1 MLSPSFIVS
10 SDTQRISSLLQLNL
24 LPSEGSG
31 VACAILFFTECGPLH
46 RAVLDF
52 DDIPPFVFVVSAS
65 SRTPPCCEPVT
76 IHVVFIIY
84 ILAWLSIRAFPH
96 CRGKAVLSH

>member
-10 SDTQRISSLLQLNL
+10 ADTKRIKSLLLLNL
-24 LPSEGSG
+24 LPSEGCG
-31 VACAILFFTECGPLH
+31 VTSAIPLLTEGRPFH
-46 RAVLDF
+46 SAVLDF
-52 DDIPPFVFVVSAS
+52 SNVPPFVFVVSAS
-65 SRTPPCCEPVT
+65 SRTPPCCEPIT

>member
-24 LPSEGSG
+24 LPSECRG
-31 VACAILFFTECGPLH
+31 IT

-52 DDIPPFVFVVSAS
+52 DYVPPLVVVFSAR
-65 SRTPPCCEPVT
+65 SRMPPCCEPT
-76 IHVVFIIY
+76 AHVKSFATVDEFMQY
-84 ILAWLSIRAFPH
+84 MSGVAF
-96 CRGKAVLSH
+96 

>member
-1 MLSPSFIVS
+1 MLSPLFIVS
-10 SDTQRISSLLQLNL
+10 SDTQRIRSLLQLNF
-24 LPSEGSG
+24 LPSEGGG
-31 VACAILFFTECGPLH
+31 VTSAVPLLTECRPFH
-46 RAVLDF
+46 CAVLDF
-52 DDIPPFVFVVSAS
+52 SNVPPLVFVVSAS
-65 SRTPPCCEPVT
+65 SRTPPCCEPIT

>member
-24 LPSEGSG
+24 LPSECRG
-31 VACAILFFTECGPLH
+31 VTCAVLFLAEGGPLH
-46 RAVLDF
+46 SAVLDF
-52 DDIPPFVFVVSAS
+52 DDVPPLVFVVSAS

-96 CRGKAVLSH
+96 CR